1 MSNSSK
7 NSSNTRTF
15 RFMALEGP
23 LIVVSILLAFALDTM
38 WEERKREQEA
48 RIALASLKAE
58 FEKNLIECEDVRITH
73 FDNAKA
79 FANLLKQSEETI
91 LKMNDEEATRAYSR
105 LITPRTF
112 DPLVGTARSVMNA
125 GTFSILQ
132 DESLRKDL
140 EIFLN
145 LTEDTRED
153 ISNMLH
159 FMRITSEFEVSMGGP
174 WGNPEDSSG
183 WPGKTPPDISYE
195 RQLTAEKLLEL
206 LNTPE
211 YLGRVKLFYGSS
223 TWYSSELERL
233 SDHIK
238 KLLTTIDIMLEAN

>member
-1 MSNSSK
+1 MLNNSKKPSD
-7 NSSNTRTF
+7 SRSF

-48 RIALASLKAE
+48 RIALISLKAE
-58 FEKNLIECEDVRITH
+58 FEQNLIACEEVRIHH
-73 FDNAKA
+73 FNNGKG
-79 FANLLKQSEETI
+79 FAALLKKSKETI
-91 LKMNDEEATRAYSR
+91 LKMSDEEATKAYSN
-105 LITPRTF
+105 LVSPRTF
-112 DPLVGTARSVMNA
+112 DPLVGTAKSVMNA

-132 DESLRKDL
+132 DESLRKEL

-153 ISNMLH
+153 IANMLH
-159 FMRITSEFEVSMGGP
+159 FMRVASEFEVSLGGP
-174 WGNPEDSSG
+174 WGDPEDTSG
-183 WPGKTPPDISYE
+183 WPGKTPPDTSYK
-195 RQLTAEKLLEL
+195 QLLTAKKLWKLLS
-206 LNTPE
+206 NPE

-223 TWYSSELERL
+223 NWYSSEIERL

-238 KLLTTIDIMLEAN
+238 KLLDIIDKML